1 MNLLRYYYI
10 TVLYYMVRVFSVNVA
25 QIEFRAYL
33 YEIIVN
39 ILHIILVDNLIYN
52 VM

>member
-1 MNLLRYYYI
+1 MNLLHYYYI
-10 TVLYYMVRVFSVNVA
+10 AVSYHMVRVFSVNVA
-25 QIEFRAYL
+25 QIEFPAYL

-39 ILHIILVDNLIYN
+39 ILRIILVDNLIYN